1 MVKTFLSSIAKNDI
15 RLLMRVFNAEEKG
28 KGILFL
34 EKLKDSITEI
44 SSHPEIADLVYK
56 EISVIKMNDFPAHI
70 HYTVNNQEDY
80 LLITAVFKENKD

>member
-1 MVKTFLSSIAKNDI
+1 MKILLSSIAKNDI

-28 KGILFL
+28 KGIQFL
-34 EKLKDSITEI
+34 EKLKENIAEI
-44 SSHPEIADLVYK
+44 SSHPETADMAYQG
-56 EISVIKMNDFPAHI
+56 ISVIKMNDFPAHI